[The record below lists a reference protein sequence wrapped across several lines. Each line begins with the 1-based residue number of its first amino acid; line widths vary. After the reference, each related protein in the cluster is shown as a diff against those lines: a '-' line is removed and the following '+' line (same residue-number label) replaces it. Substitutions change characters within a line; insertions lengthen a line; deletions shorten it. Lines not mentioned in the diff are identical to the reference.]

1 MFNCFSLLINRLVHI
16 NDRPA
21 TRLFGRAAVFGMLW
35 LSGTINSY
43 AVAAPGGPAGS
54 ARNDTITPVNNSNTD
69 ARADTLIAPDRNVPV
84 TPALNT
90 GDTIRAGDK
99 KADRFSGAANKGKA
113 ADQADSTLGRPDTTA
128 GKDIKALKLPYR
140 HQVRIGLDLAR
151 VGFNF
156 MFPSRVGF
164 EFQADYA
171 LRKNAVY
178 LAAEAGY
185 GRGNIDYSFLKY
197 TTQSTFARIGIEKS
211 FLDKVGD
218 EDFDIGF
225 LGFRYG
231 IAGGS
236 YSDAEFSVLSPFGG
250 KSEGEE
256 PGRNFV
262 VHWGEIVGG
271 IKVEVWRGIFL
282 GWTVRGKFLFNPKQ
296 FRSISPNYI
305 AGYGKGDR
313 TSIFDFNFYLSYAL
327 RWTK

>member
-1 MFNCFSLLINRLVHI
+1 MRFRRVVQTMVCIVLVLGYVVEGKAYNPFATMEFGIANIDSLGVT
-16 NDRPA
+16 DTSQTPA
-21 TRLFGRAAVFGMLW
+21 TA
-35 LSGTINSY
+35 
-43 AVAAPGGPAGS
+43 
-54 ARNDTITPVNNSNTD
+54 
-69 ARADTLIAPDRNVPV
+69 
-84 TPALNT
+84 
-90 GDTIRAGDK
+90 DK
-99 KADRFSGAANKGKA
+99 KAARFAPAVGDNVDTAVGQSDAATGQTDTLTTRKTGEEKDSSESLDMNTGQT
-113 ADQADSTLGRPDTTA
+113 DTSRQAKSKKP
-128 GKDIKALKLPYR
+128 PYR
-140 HQVRIGLDLAR
+140 HQIRLGVDLAR

-156 MFPSRVGF
+156 MFPSRVGV

-171 LRKNAVY
+171 LRKNDVY

-185 GRGNIDYSFLKY
+185 GQGNIDYSFLKY
-197 TTQSTFARIGIEKS
+197 TTQSTFVRLGIEKS

-231 IAGGS
+231 IASGS
-236 YSDAEFSVLSPFGG
+236 YSDAEFSVTSPFGG
-250 KSEGEE
+250 RSEGEE

-296 FRSISPNYI
+296 FPSIAPNYI

-313 TSIFDFNFYLSYAL
+313 TSVFDFSFYLSYAL